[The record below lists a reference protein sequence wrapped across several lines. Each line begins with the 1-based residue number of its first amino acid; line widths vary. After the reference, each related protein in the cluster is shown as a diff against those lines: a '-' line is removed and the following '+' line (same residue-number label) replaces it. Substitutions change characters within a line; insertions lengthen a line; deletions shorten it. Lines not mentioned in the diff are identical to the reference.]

1 MSDNPKLTQE
11 EVAALIDGLNSGTL
25 TSETNKGDHVDYKPF
40 VFGDEDTALLG
51 DMHSLRLINDR
62 FSRQFRNVLLPM
74 LRLTP
79 RITTQAPESMRYED
93 HTAKVEGFTSLTTAH
108 ADRLKDQILIH
119 VQPRMISLL
128 VNSFFGGKGDIDITR
143 QSEFTPTEE
152 KILENVINGIVT
164 TLEESWREIF
174 PLNFTV
180 ISSETNKAFSSF
192 VEPQENVIVNE
203 FVVHLPFAKSCTI
216 YIVYPRQAMKQIAGI
231 LRSKIQRSG
240 DRHDEKWE
248 KALHEAVL
256 NIPLKFVPRIAE
268 PKINLGELMNIEE
281 GMVVEIPAFE
291 KVSIFV
297 AGQPMFTASIGDR
310 DGKYAVRILN

>member
-119 VQPRMISLL
+119 VL
-128 VNSFFGGKGDIDITR
+128 
-143 QSEFTPTEE
+143 
-152 KILENVINGIVT
+152 
-164 TLEESWREIF
+164 
-174 PLNFTV
+174 
-180 ISSETNKAFSSF
+180 
-192 VEPQENVIVNE
+192 
-203 FVVHLPFAKSCTI
+203 
-216 YIVYPRQAMKQIAGI
+216 
-231 LRSKIQRSG
+231 
-240 DRHDEKWE
+240 
-248 KALHEAVL
+248 
-256 NIPLKFVPRIAE
+256 
-268 PKINLGELMNIEE
+268 
-281 GMVVEIPAFE
+281 
-291 KVSIFV
+291 
-297 AGQPMFTASIGDR
+297 
-310 DGKYAVRILN
+310 